1 MNNLLRLL
9 LLLSFITFWYIVA
22 VAYGKMPSE
31 FGHIGLSIP
40 FIMFLIFSQ
49 AFIMFYFIGIS
60 RLVEN
65 VLNVL
70 NSKQQLE
77 TLFDEPFPKDLTPY
91 RKDVNRLHYQ
101 TSLCKRQTIPWTALI
116 LILGIVAFLFGGA
129 FHTGQVSRM
138 VHVGLILGF
147 AIAFSFGFYKQW
159 TYLGR
164 ANKYLRELK
173 NLFNLSHDTM

>member
-31 FGHIGLSIP
+31 FGHIALSIP

-49 AFIMFYFIGIS
+49 AFIMFYFIGIH

-70 NSKQQLE
+70 NSKQQLD
-77 TLFDEPFPKDLTPY
+77 TLFDAPFPEDLTPY

-101 TSLCKRQTIPWTALI
+101 TNLCKRQTIPWTELMLDSWNHSFFI
-116 LILGIVAFLFGGA
+116 WWSFSYG
-129 FHTGQVSRM
+129 TSQSM
-138 VHVGLILGF
+138 VHLGLLWLCSCLYSRF
-147 AIAFSFGFYKQW
+147 LQTVDVFRSSK
-159 TYLGR
+159 
-164 ANKYLRELK
+164 
-173 NLFNLSHDTM
+173 

>member
-31 FGHIGLSIP
+31 FGHIALSIP
-40 FIMFLIFSQ
+40 FVMFLIFSQ
-49 AFIMFYFIGIS
+49 AFIMFYFIGVH

-70 NSKQQLE
+70 HSKQQLE
-77 TLFDEPFPKDLTPY
+77 SLFDPPFPQDLTPY
-91 RKDVNRLHYQ
+91 LKDVNRLHYQ
-101 TSLCKRQTIPWTALI
+101 TNLCKRQTIPWTGLI
-116 LILGIVAFLFGGA
+116 LVLGIIAFLFGGA
-129 FHTGQVSRM
+129 FHTGAVSRM
-138 VHVGLILGF
+138 VHLGLLLGF
-147 AIAFSFGFYKQW
+147 AIAFSLGFFKQW
-159 TYLGR
+159 MYLGR

-173 NLFNLSHDTM
+173 TLFNISSNAM